1 MKTSLLRSTAAITA
15 IAFLASCANIQND
28 QTRTR
33 AEGSLAGALIGGG
46 LGAIIGHQSG
56 HGIEGAL
63 IGAAAG
69 GLAGLAVGD
78 HVARKKARYASQ
90 EAWLDA
96 CIARAEQV
104 NADAVSYNRSLRNKI
119 AALETRLSNAKRSGD
134 SGEIRRVKQAVIV
147 LQRETNQQIK
157 TVDTEITEQRSV
169 VNQTSSTTLSSRVA
183 DLRSTR
189 STLSSSQERLADLGN
204 QADA

>member
-1 MKTSLLRSTAAITA
+1 MKTSLIRTTAAVTA
-15 IAFLASCANIQND
+15 IAFFTGCTNIKDD

-46 LGAIIGHQSG
+46 IGAIIGHQSG
-56 HGIEGAL
+56 NAGAGAL
-63 IGAAAG
+63 IGAGAG
-69 GLAGLAVGD
+69 ALAGLAVGD

-96 CIARAEQV
+96 CISRAEHV
-104 NADAVSYNRSLRNKI
+104 NAQAASYNRSLRNKI

-134 SGEIRRVKQAVIV
+134 SGEVRRVKQAVVV
-147 LQRETNQQIK
+147 LQRETSQQVK
-157 TVDTEITEQRSV
+157 TVDSEIKEQGSV
-169 VNQTSSTTLSSRVA
+169 VSQTGSSTLSSRVTE
-183 DLRSTR
+183 LRSTR
-189 STLSSSQERLADLGN
+189 SSLNSSQERLADLGN